1 METEAALADGVDDV
15 LDRVPR
21 RRVQVVVV
29 LPELRV
35 SPAGLAHPEPHR
47 GEMADHG
54 AQHGGERGVLGALA
68 VGAARAVEAEAE
80 QPLPVDAVEA
90 QRPREGVQRAR
101 EQREHRLV
109 LRQPRFLREMGV
121 VAVLLAR
128 LE

>member
-1 METEAALADGVDDV
+1 MIDNIFANARAVAEENGLLGI
-15 LDRVPR
+15 DRLNR
-21 RRVQVVVV
+21 
-29 LPELRV
+29 
-35 SPAGLAHPEPHR
+35 
-47 GEMADHG
+47 MADS
-54 AQHGGERGVLGALA
+54 ASPEEAFKVLSEVNFGEGV
-68 VGAARAVEAEAE
+68 AADASDYERAVEAEAE